1 MMTTRSQA
9 AVPLAS
15 FDRRGE
21 PHWFILM
28 LAICALPTALVPSP
42 TLRTTAI
49 SALPRTTAP
58 SAMFGARWSEV
69 WDELDDAVSPE
80 RTPRTSFFG
89 GTDNIRSLRA
99 ERAEQDN
106 EESKQALTELLLCT
120 KLRVSVSRKTVAVEV
135 DDWQEMGIVNKLAV
149 PRVVTTT
156 RVVDLP
162 SVLSRDKVKRDVFFP
177 GLGGTRRILNPDPPP
192 REEEEA
198 ELPPQLVPMRLSM

>member
-1 MMTTRSQA
+1 
-9 AVPLAS
+9 
-15 FDRRGE
+15 
-21 PHWFILM
+21 M
-28 LAICALPTALVPSP
+28 LGVLLLPTTLLPSP

-58 SAMFGARWSEV
+58 CAMFGARWSEV
-69 WDELDDAVSPE
+69 WDELDDEVVPE

-89 GTDNIRSLRA
+89 GTDNIRAVRR

-106 EESKQALTELLLCT
+106 QESKEALTELLLCT

-135 DDWQEMGIVNKLAV
+135 DDWQEMGIVSKLAV
-149 PRVVTTT
+149 PRLVTTT

-162 SVLSRDKVKRDVFFP
+162 SVLSRDKVKRDVSFP

-192 REEEEA
+192 REEEA